1 MKAEIEKDYGELETY
16 EISVNWNGYNF
27 IVIYGTYFE
36 GRAAQRW
43 FVVVPNWIIGM
54 EIAEPSERFYNAS
67 KLSEAFKDS
76 NKGNAI
82 AMAIKE
88 HYEAR
93 HK

>member
-27 IVIYGTYFE
+27 IVIYGAYFE
-36 GRAAQRW
+36 GDALRW
-43 FVVVPNWIIGM
+43 FVVIPNWIIGT
-54 EIAEPSERFYNAS
+54 EIAQPSERFYNAS